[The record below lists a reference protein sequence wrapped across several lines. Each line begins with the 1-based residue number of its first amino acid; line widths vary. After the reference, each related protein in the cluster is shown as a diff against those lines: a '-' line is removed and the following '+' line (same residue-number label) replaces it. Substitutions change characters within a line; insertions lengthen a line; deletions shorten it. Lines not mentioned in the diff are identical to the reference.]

1 MWNTFSKILME
12 GARSFNRDESGVTAI
27 EYSLIAAT
35 TGLSLVATLPLIES
49 NLVDMYQQ
57 ILDYFAA

>member
-1 MWNTFSKILME
+1 ME